1 MEVLKLTTT
10 PRTTPA
16 DVIFTHNPC
25 PRATAGPA
33 GPTGP
38 ADPALRGACSVL
50 ARRLA
55 PRRRA
60 GVEIGMLGVLLRLL
74 QDHLRLR
81 VVASCGP
88 LLGQQFRT
96 RGDVSRRSSVVIA
109 TGRRHRVGRGEEEV
123 DLAALVELG
132 VQGLLIE
139 QLRGLGLDE
148 HLHLA
153 VIDEG
158 ITGDRLGDERELE
171 PLVAGRDAQPS
182 ALGGLGRQGAEV
194 AGRDAQPSA
203 LGGLGRQGADD
214 VLGVIGQ
221 GKHGCSCSVGGPPDP
236 PPSDGPRTMSNR
248 AARPSACRGRRTI
261 ATRATLPWASWMP
274 STERSTTPKNTSLTV
289 SKPLPLN
296 RSKDR
301 TGAFARSQAPGGDNK
316 SPRAL
321 VNAATELAHSVKRRS
336 HLHAKRLGAPG
347 MVRSGRDLRHPV
359 SYTHLTL

>member
-74 QDHLRLR
+74 QDHPRLR

-109 TGRRHRVGRGEEEV
+109 IGRRHRVGRGEEEV

-139 QLRGLGLDE
+139 QLRSLGLDE
-148 HLHLA
+148 HLHTA

-158 ITGDRLGDERELE
+158 ITGHRLGDERELE
-171 PLVAGRDAQPS
+171 ALVGWRDAQPG
-182 ALGGLGRQGAEV
+182 ALGGLK
-194 AGRDAQPSA
+194 
-203 LGGLGRQGADD
+203 RQGADG

-221 GKHGCSCSVGGPPDP
+221 GKHGCSCSVGVPPDP
-236 PPSDGPRTMSNR
+236 PPSDGLRTMSNR

-274 STERSTTPKNTSLTV
+274 SPERSTTPKNTSLTV

-301 TGAFARSQAPGGDNK
+301 TCAFVRAQAPGGDNK
-316 SPRAL
+316 SRRAL

-347 MVRSGRDLRHPV
+347 MVRSGRDLRHQ
-359 SYTHLTL
+359 

>member
-1 MEVLKLTTT
+1 MSPGLPIHL
-10 PRTTPA
+10 PA
-16 DVIFTHNPC
+16 LWWCQRSGWRVSVGEHGAT
-25 PRATAGPA
+25 ATAGERTRCLLSPRAATRASTASWRRDRDARCAPPTPPGSPSPA
-33 GPTGP
+33 GRRFLRP
-38 ADPALRGACSVL
+38 APRAAVPH
-50 ARRLA
+50 ARRRVA
-55 PRRRA
+55 P
-60 GVEIGMLGVLLRLL
+60 
-74 QDHLRLR
+74 
-81 VVASCGP
+81 
-88 LLGQQFRT
+88 QF
-96 RGDVSRRSSVVIA
+96 
-109 TGRRHRVGRGEEEV
+109 RRHRHHGGGIASGEV
-123 DLAALVELG
+123 NFFLAALVELG

-171 PLVAGRDAQPS
+171 PLVGWRDAQPG
-182 ALGGLGRQGAEV
+182 ALGGLR
-194 AGRDAQPSA
+194 
-203 LGGLGRQGADD
+203 RQGADG

-221 GKHGCSCSVGGPPDP
+221 GKHGCSCSVGVPPDP

-274 STERSTTPKNTSLTV
+274 STERSATPKNTSLTV

-347 MVRSGRDLRHPV
+347 MVRSGRDLRHQ
-359 SYTHLTL
+359 